1 MYTPTAWLHVVILWQ
16 ARHIAPSDT
25 VLLFN
30 LALVQQRLAM
40 QVLKEDRCV
49 LRNVLGAV
57 RELET
62 AHRYFIY
69 LSKYGD
75 RMKFD
80 LQFALHEARC
90 VVYQT

>member
-1 MYTPTAWLHVVILWQ
+1 
-16 ARHIAPSDT
+16 
-25 VLLFN
+25 
-30 LALVQQRLAM
+30 M
-40 QVLKEDRCV
+40 QVLKEDRSV
-49 LRNVLGAV
+49 LHTVLSAV

-62 AHRYFIY
+62 AHRYFIF

-90 VVYQT
+90 VCAVLGIDHMIHFIINLPVA

>member
-1 MYTPTAWLHVVILWQ
+1 
-16 ARHIAPSDT
+16 
-25 VLLFN
+25 
-30 LALVQQRLAM
+30 M
-40 QVLKEDRCV
+40 QVLKEDRSV
-49 LRNVLGAV
+49 LHTVLGAV

-62 AHRYFIY
+62 AHRYFIF

-90 VVYQT
+90 ELCCQLKYVYSVL

>member
-1 MYTPTAWLHVVILWQ
+1 M
-16 ARHIAPSDT
+16 
-25 VLLFN
+25 LFN

-80 LQFALHEARC
+80 LQFALHEARW
-90 VVYQT
+90 VTIVMGVANNRADVIQGQWEMWLLLLNYN